1 MHCADE
7 NLFPIFSIILVA
19 RALKA
24 VR

>member
-1 MHCADE
+1 MHRADE

-19 RALKA
+19 RARKA